1 MSQRGIIY
9 LIQPALLVG
18 SKIYKLGC
26 SNSPTLSRCINGYIK
41 GTSSKKSKDFLDN
54 LAEGKVLTFPP
65 GSRYI
70 SIHECYDPLI
80 VEKILIKKFNN
91 LFRLAGGTESFEGDE
106 NIMSITILQTIIEY
120 KQNNTPTNTPINTLT
135 NTLTNTPTNDT
146 INDTTNIKNN
156 YNCKICQS
164 YYSSYQSLWIH
175 NKKYHTHNC
184 EKCKKKFDNLQN
196 KLTHQKIC
204 SCNSNQNVKLNLDIL
219 KYNTCNTTNN
229 LLCKYCNKIFSRTD
243 NLKRHQLKCNKNKFE
258 KYDQEL
264 DMLKEKINT
273 LEKTNITIKDNTEL
287 EEQIKTILLKI
298 NNKITDNNF

>member
-9 LIQPALLVG
+9 LIQPGLLVG

-41 GTSSKKSKDFLDN
+41 
-54 LAEGKVLTFPP
+54 

-120 KQNNTPTNTPINTLT
+120 KQNNTNNNNITDDTTNNTASNNTTTNTAP
-135 NTLTNTPTNDT
+135 NDT
-146 INDTTNIKNN
+146 ISNDTISNDTTNDITNIKNN
-156 YNCKICQS
+156 YNCKICKS

-175 NKKYHTHNC
+175 NKKYHTYNC

-204 SCNSNQNVKLNLDIL
+204 ICNSNQKICICNSNQNVKLDLDTL
-219 KYNTCNTTNN
+219 KHNTTNN

-243 NLKRHQLKCNKNKFE
+243 SLNRHQLKC
-258 KYDQEL
+258 
-264 DMLKEKINT
+264 KI
-273 LEKTNITIKDNTEL
+273 KKAHDITIKDNTEL
-287 EEQIKTILLKI
+287 EEKIKTVLLKI
-298 NNKITDNNF
+298 NSKTADNNS

>member
-41 GTSSKKSKDFLDN
+41 
-54 LAEGKVLTFPP
+54 

-135 NTLTNTPTNDT
+135 NTPTNIPINTLTNDTTNDTPINTLTNTPINTLTNTLTNDT
-146 INDTTNIKNN
+146 TNDTTNIKNN
-156 YNCKICQS
+156 YYCKICQS

-204 SCNSNQNVKLNLDIL
+204 SCNSNQNVKLDLDIL
-219 KYNTCNTTNN
+219 KHNTINTTNN

-243 NLKRHQLKCNKNKFE
+243 SLNRHQLKC
-258 KYDQEL
+258 
-264 DMLKEKINT
+264 KI
-273 LEKTNITIKDNTEL
+273 KKAHDITIKDNTEL
-287 EEQIKTILLKI
+287 EEKIKTILLKI
-298 NNKITDNNF
+298 NSKTADNNS

>member
-9 LIQPALLVG
+9 LIQPGLLVG

-26 SNSPTLSRCINGYIK
+26 SYSPTLSRCINGYIK

-80 VEKILIKKFNN
+80 VEKILIKKFKTM
-91 LFRLAGGTESFEGDE
+91 FKLAGGKENFEGDE
-106 NIMSITILQTIIEY
+106 NIMSMIILETIIEY
-120 KQNNTPTNTPINTLT
+120 KNNNTNNNNITDDTTNNTASNNTTTNTAP
-135 NTLTNTPTNDT
+135 NDT
-146 INDTTNIKNN
+146 ISNDTTNDITNIKNN
-156 YNCKICQS
+156 YYCKICQS

-204 SCNSNQNVKLNLDIL
+204 ICNSNQNVKLNLDTL
-219 KYNTCNTTNN
+219 KHNTTNN

-243 NLKRHQLKCNKNKFE
+243 SLNRHQLKC
-258 KYDQEL
+258 
-264 DMLKEKINT
+264 KI
-273 LEKTNITIKDNTEL
+273 KKAHDITIKDNIEL
-287 EEQIKTILLKI
+287 EEKIKTVLLKI
-298 NNKITDNNF
+298 NSKTADNNS